1 MAITRFFFYAALKY
15 VINEFC
21 YNNIQAQIKSKPNIL
36 GKKLALSD
44 LFYLHTMSII
54 NMLTKRC
61 KSQHMHLIIFMVEVW
76 TISSLCVLFFLLWA
90 WPYLFHHDRV
100 CGFAVS
106 EDCGGD
112 VLLSLLHLSPN
123 HNLTRPFNQLLDST
137 NKDNK
142 TREYINTN

>member
-1 MAITRFFFYAALKY
+1 
-15 VINEFC
+15 
-21 YNNIQAQIKSKPNIL
+21 
-36 GKKLALSD
+36 
-44 LFYLHTMSII
+44 
-54 NMLTKRC
+54 
-61 KSQHMHLIIFMVEVW
+61 MHLIIFMVEVW
-76 TISSLCVLFFLLWA
+76 TISSFCVLFFLLWA

-142 TREYINTN
+142 TREYILITNNQVLVNICSYFLGISSFFVLIIIILSIVPKEYISSIIFKQKPIQVF

>member
-1 MAITRFFFYAALKY
+1 MQWAL
-15 VINEFC
+15 
-21 YNNIQAQIKSKPNIL
+21 
-36 GKKLALSD
+36 
-44 LFYLHTMSII
+44 II
-54 NMLTKRC
+54 CWQKDANL
-61 KSQHMHLIIFMVEVW
+61 QHMHLIIFMVEVW
-76 TISSLCVLFFLLWA
+76 TISSFCVLFFLLWA

-142 TREYINTN
+142 TREYILITNNQVLVNICSYFLGISSFFVLIIIILSIVP

>member
-1 MAITRFFFYAALKY
+1 MDITNLHLGPLKFA
-15 VINEFC
+15 INEFC
-21 YNNIQAQIKSKPNIL
+21 CHNIQAQIEIGIIWL
-36 GKKLALSD
+36 IFYMQWALLICWQKD
-44 LFYLHTMSII
+44 ANL
-54 NMLTKRC
+54 
-61 KSQHMHLIIFMVEVW
+61 QHMQLIIFMVEVW

-112 VLLSLLHLSPN
+112 VLLSLLNLSPN
-123 HNLTRPFNQLLDST
+123 HNLTRPFDQLLDST

-142 TREYINTN
+142 TREYIYTN